1 MRREHMEDM
10 AKLYAPAAARSFR
23 NEDWMQAAALALER
37 CQKLDM
43 ALQSLTPGGS
53 EYVGDPDRCVA
64 FARDQI
70 NKGREA
76 CLELA
81 RIQNS

>member
-10 AKLYAPAAARSFR
+10 ARLYAPGAARSIR
-23 NEDWMQAAALALER
+23 QKDWINAAALLLER
-37 CQKLDM
+37 CQMLDM

-64 FARDQI
+64 FAREQI
-70 NKGREA
+70 QKGREA
-76 CLELA
+76 RLELA
-81 RIQNS
+81 RQK